1 MKTLTRAETV
11 RLPEGLSWLILSLTA
26 LSLLVIGAP
35 WIAPHDP
42 ASPLDLVHQTL
53 RMPGVDHWLGTDSA
67 SRDLLSRVLHGGRT
81 SLTIAMLGTA
91 TALAGGVV
99 CAALVQYGGHWL
111 ASGMLAI
118 VDAMRGIP
126 RLLMLLAIGAAAGG
140 ALTPAPLAVAMG
152 CLAVPLVCRVIHA
165 EMQQL
170 SVRPWSDAAHALGVS
185 PVRTFTHHMLPHLL
199 PMLLGLAV
207 ILLGELL
214 AAEAALGVV
223 GLGVPEPTVSWGRM
237 IQDALPDIARAWW
250 PLVVPCAALLGTML
264 LTATLAERLNS
275 SLVIHD

>member
-1 MKTLTRAETV
+1 MKTVARADTSRALDGLWWLVLPLT
-11 RLPEGLSWLILSLTA
+11 G
-26 LSLLVIGAP
+26 LSLLAIGAP

-91 TALAGGVV
+91 TALTGGLFW
-99 CAALVQYGGHWL
+99 AALVQYGGRWL
-111 ASGMLAI
+111 ASGLLTI
-118 VDAMRGIP
+118 SDALRGVP

-140 ALTPAPLAVAMG
+140 ALTPAALAVAMG
-152 CLAVPLVCRVIHA
+152 CIAVPLMCRVIHA

-170 SVRPWSDAAHALGVS
+170 SARPWSEAAHALGVS
-185 PVRTFTHHMLPHLL
+185 PARTFTHHLLPHLL

-223 GLGVPEPTVSWGRM
+223 GLGVPEPAVSWGRM
-237 IQDALPDIARAWW
+237 IQDALPDLARAWW
-250 PLVVPCAALLGTML
+250 PLAVPCAALLVTML